1 MSKNTIT
8 STKENV
14 PFEYENAYEE
24 WSTAGIGNTFL
35 FGKVMTS
42 NPNLL
47 LELLQYSLPEFHIKQ
62 IENPEK
68 EADVKLSIDAHGVR
82 LDVITTDDQGRRIDV
97 EMQMRDEKN
106 IPRRMRYYEGSI
118 DQATLE
124 KGQNYNRLGDVVILF
139 ITPFDPFNEH
149 GYYKYTFRNTCQED
163 KELVLDDGVTKVL
176 LNAAGHKGDITSELK
191 EFLQLVA
198 GNVDST
204 HYAEGSF
211 ADRVQRQ
218 VHIARRNARW
228 RKEYMDWEMTL
239 RNEREKGREEGREEG
254 RMEERVK
261 TEEQRKRAE
270 SEKERAE
277 AEKERADAAEERI
290 RILEEQL
297 ALLRKGVQ

>member
-1 MSKNTIT
+1 MPVTI
-8 STKENV
+8 K
-14 PFEYENAYEE
+14 
-24 WSTAGIGNTFL
+24 
-35 FGKVMTS
+35 
-42 NPNLL
+42 
-47 LELLQYSLPEFHIKQ
+47 
-62 IENPEK
+62 
-68 EADVKLSIDAHGVR
+68 
-82 LDVITTDDQGRRIDV
+82 
-97 EMQMRDEKN
+97 
-106 IPRRMRYYEGSI
+106 
-118 DQATLE
+118 
-124 KGQNYNRLGDVVILF
+124 
-139 ITPFDPFNEH
+139 
-149 GYYKYTFRNTCQED
+149 
-163 KELVLDDGVTKVL
+163 
-176 LNAAGHKGDITSELK
+176 NAAGHKGDITQELK

-198 GNVDST
+198 GNADPT
-204 HYAEGSF
+204 CYEEGSF

-277 AEKERADAAEERI
+277 AEKERADAAEERV

>member
-176 LNAAGHKGDITSELK
+176 LNA
-191 EFLQLVA
+191 
-198 GNVDST
+198 
-204 HYAEGSF
+204 YAEGSF

-254 RMEERVK
+254 RMEERIK

-270 SEKERAE
+270 DAEERAE
-277 AEKERADAAEERI
+277 AAEERI
-290 RILEEQL
+290 RKLEEQI
-297 ALLRKGVQ
+297 ALLEKGNH